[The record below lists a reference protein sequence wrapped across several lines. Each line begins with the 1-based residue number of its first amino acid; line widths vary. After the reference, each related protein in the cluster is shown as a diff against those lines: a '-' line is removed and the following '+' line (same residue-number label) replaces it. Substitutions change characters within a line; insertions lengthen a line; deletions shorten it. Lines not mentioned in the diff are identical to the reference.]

1 MKNIHQN
8 ILKERMKNANL
19 NKLSGPFSVA
29 FTVTNKCNYR
39 CRHCY
44 NNSGQDFY
52 EELTDDELLVL
63 ARQISEVKP
72 MNVCICGGEP
82 LVRGDV
88 IYDVIKELS
97 TKCGIVNIVTN
108 GYLIT
113 ESVLDKLKFSGIN
126 TIQVSLDG
134 NNVFLHENMRLVPG
148 AFDKAIKAIHMAAK
162 NDFKVAVSFCPNK
175 LNIYKIEETCKL
187 VKELGANDFRIMPL
201 ILMGRGKNM
210 INMKPTADEY
220 LWLQQSINGLK
231 EKYQDDDFVISW
243 GDPLDH
249 LTRMPENNRNNM
261 NTYSVEIRSD
271 GKLLLCNYLPIVVGD
286 LKKHRLKEYWYAGY
300 NNIWGNKKVQPYIN
314 NLYSTEQFSSFE
326 PEPYTGY
333 DIVLDL
339 IEVI

>member
-8 ILKERMKNANL
+8 VLKERMKNANL

-44 NNSGQDFY
+44 NNSGEDFY
-52 EELTDDELLVL
+52 KELSDDELLVL
-63 ARQISEVKP
+63 ARQIGEVKP

-82 LVRGDV
+82 LVRGEV
-88 IYDVIKELS
+88 IYDIIKELS
-97 TKCGIVNIVTN
+97 AKCGIVNIVTN

-113 ESVLDKLKFSGIN
+113 EDVLDKLKSAGIN
-126 TIQVSLDG
+126 TIQISLDG
-134 NNVFLHENMRLVPG
+134 NNAFLHENMRLISG
-148 AFDKAIKAIHMAAK
+148 AFDKAINAISMAAK
-162 NDFKVAVSFCPNK
+162 KGFKVAVSFCPNK

-210 INMKPTADEY
+210 VNMKPTADEY
-220 LWLQQSINGLK
+220 LWFQQNISKLK

-249 LTRMPENNRNNM
+249 LTRMPENNKNNM

-286 LKKHRLKEYWYAGY
+286 LMKHTLKEYWYAGY

-314 NLYSTEQFSSFE
+314 NLYSTEQFNSFE
-326 PEPYTGY
+326 PEPYTGC

-339 IEVI
+339 IEVV